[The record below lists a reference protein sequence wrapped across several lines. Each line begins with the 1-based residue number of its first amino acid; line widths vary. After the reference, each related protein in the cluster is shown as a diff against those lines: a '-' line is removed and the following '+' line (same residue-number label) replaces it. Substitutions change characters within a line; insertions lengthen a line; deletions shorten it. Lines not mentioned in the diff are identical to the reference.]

1 MTEPTRQDFR
11 FSHRLRVRWAEIDM
25 QKIVFNAHYLMYF
38 DTAIADY
45 WRALAL
51 PYDVTMQS
59 LDGDL
64 YVKKA
69 TVEYH
74 ASARIDDQL
83 DVALRCGRIGSSSVV
98 FTGAI
103 FRGEENL
110 VGGELIYVFAD
121 PSTQKSKPL
130 PNSLREIMLGY
141 EAAESMIHVELGDWS
156 ALGRGVAVVRQV
168 VLLDEPRTPAD
179 RKLDEGDDVAIHA
192 LLRNRLGLP
201 VATGRL
207 LQHAPGIGRIGHLA
221 VTVVLRGS
229 GLGRSVVDTLLQA
242 AATRGD
248 REVIVYARRTT
259 QGFFSRLGFV
269 ARGEQFDEVGVPS
282 LEMTREL

>member
-83 DVALRCGRIGSSSVV
+83 DVALRCARIGSSSVI

-130 PNSLREIMLGY
+130 PISLREIMLGY
-141 EAAESMIHVELGDWS
+141 EAAESMIQVELGDWS
-156 ALGRGVAVVRQV
+156 ALGHEIAVLRQA
-168 VLLDEPRTPAD
+168 VLFDEPRIAAD
-179 RKLDEGDDVAIHA
+179 LKFDEADHEAIHA
-192 LLRNRLGLP
+192 LVRNRLGLP
-201 VATGRL
+201 VASGRL
-207 LQHAPGIGRIGHLA
+207 VLHAPGVGRIGHLA
-221 VTVVLRGS
+221 VTGVLRGS
-229 GLGRSVVDTLLQA
+229 GLGQSVLDALLQA
-242 AATRGD
+242 AAKRGD
-248 REVIVYARRTT
+248 REVILRARRTT
-259 QGFFSRLGFV
+259 QGFFARVGFV
-269 ARGEQFDEVGVPS
+269 ARGEPLEEVDLSYV
-282 LEMTREL
+282 EMTRGL